1 MVTKD
6 QIILGSFS
14 SDGSPWIFVSTKS
27 SINLNT
33 LEFSFD
39 GSPWYGIS
47 TPVVSGGS
55 TFKPILMWFA

>member
-6 QIILGSFS
+6 DILQGFFS

-27 SINLNT
+27 SINLDS

-39 GSPWYGIS
+39 GSPWYGIETAS
-47 TPVVSGGS
+47 VVSS
-55 TFKPILMWFA
+55 TFKPILMWFS